1 MRMARLFR
9 ITAIGVMVAAML
21 LGGCAEAVRKAPTQP
36 VSVTGT
42 HDGAA
47 YRIDIPA
54 HWNHELVVYYH
65 GYSHTPVTYPNGGHN
80 WPPLDILL
88 GQGYALIQSGYSRGG
103 WAVEQ
108 AYAETE
114 ALRRDFIATYG
125 RPTRS
130 WVIGDSMGGALTAL
144 TIETRPEAYDGA
156 LALCGAIE
164 PSNRLFDR
172 AFAMRA
178 AFDYYFP
185 GLLGPLVPVPDTLPT
200 YGSMKQRIAAALD
213 AKPAAR
219 DALLRLYGAASREN
233 FPGIVAFVTQALQ
246 ELQQRTHGNPF
257 GNTDMIYMGSG
268 DDFALNDGV
277 RRYRADPRAA
287 AYLARWYTPTGRLLR
302 PMLALHDTADPL
314 VPSAD
319 AFEYALTAE
328 RAGHAANFVQ
338 QYVNREGHCAFKPD
352 EVSRAFGELVDWVDT
367 GKRPV
372 SGKLPQES
380 RNRLTTYWDKQGDG
394 SH

>member
-1 MRMARLFR
+1 MRAVGLFR
-9 ITAIGVMVAAML
+9 IAAFGAMCAAML
-21 LGGCAEAVRKAPTQP
+21 LGGCAGVARKTPILP

-42 HDGAA
+42 RDGAA

-54 HWNHELVVYYH
+54 NWNHELVVYYH
-65 GYSHTPVTYPNGGHN
+65 GYEHKPATYPGGGHN
-80 WPPLDILL
+80 PPALGLLL
-88 GQGYALIQSGYSRGG
+88 GKGYALIRSGYSRGG

-108 AYAETE
+108 GYAETE
-114 ALRRDFIATYG
+114 ALRRYFVATYG

-144 TIETRPEAYDGA
+144 TIETRPEVYDGA

-164 PSNRLFDR
+164 PSDRLFDR

-185 GLLGPLVPVPDTLPT
+185 GLLGPLVPVPDTLPA
-200 YGSMKQRIAAALD
+200 YDVMEKRIAAALD

-219 DALLRLYGAASREN
+219 DALLRLYGAASKQS

-246 ELQQRTHGNPF
+246 ELQQRTHGNPS
-257 GNTDMIYMGSG
+257 GNADMIYAGSG
-268 DDFALNDGV
+268 DDYALNDGV
-277 RRYRADPRAA
+277 RRYRADPQAA
-287 AYLARWYTPTGRLLR
+287 AYLVRWYTPTGKLLR
-302 PMLALHDTADPL
+302 PMLALQDTADPL
-314 VPSAD
+314 VPAAD
-319 AFEYALTAE
+319 AFEYALAAE

-352 EVSRAFGELVDWVDT
+352 EVSRAFGELVDWAEA

-372 SGKLPQES
+372 SGKLPQ
-380 RNRLTTYWDKQGDG
+380 G
-394 SH
+394 